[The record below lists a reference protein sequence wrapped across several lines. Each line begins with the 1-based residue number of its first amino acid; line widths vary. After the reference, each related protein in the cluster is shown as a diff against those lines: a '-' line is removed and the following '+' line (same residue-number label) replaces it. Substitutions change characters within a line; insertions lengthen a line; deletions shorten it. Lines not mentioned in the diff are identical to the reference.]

1 MAFPANPALNDQY
14 VIGTK
19 TWEYDGTTWTFVGST
34 NTNVD
39 LTNYYT
45 KTEVD
50 GLIPTIETVE
60 ITGGQFQTP
69 AASGTSNISLGSN
82 VANRQIFIYGFNFH
96 QSQELTAD
104 TSGVITV
111 SHGSSSDPE
120 TWYWVAVDK
129 T

>member
-1 MAFPANPALNDQY
+1 MAFPANPAQNDQY

-34 NTNVD
+34 TSD
-39 LTNYYT
+39 TL
-45 KTEVD
+45 
-50 GLIPTIETVE
+50 E

-82 VANRQIFIYGFNFH
+82 AANRKVFIYGFNFH
-96 QSQELTAD
+96 QSQVLTAD
-104 TSGVITV
+104 TSGVIVV